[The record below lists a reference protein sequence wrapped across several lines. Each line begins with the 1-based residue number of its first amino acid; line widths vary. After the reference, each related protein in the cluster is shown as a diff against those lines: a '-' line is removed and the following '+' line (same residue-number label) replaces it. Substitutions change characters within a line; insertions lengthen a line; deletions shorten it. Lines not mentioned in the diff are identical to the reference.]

1 MEQIPRLPKNFP
13 AAPKTTQKPAFRSSA
28 VRSIRHRRTA
38 SPLLQSGLSL
48 ALVPFFL
55 SHRLLAVPKII
66 FYLTGKAIKVYYSR
80 SYVACIFI
88 WAAVFYKGA
97 ISWQK

>member
-1 MEQIPRLPKNFP
+1 MEQISRLPKNFP
-13 AAPKTTQKPAFRSSA
+13 AA
-28 VRSIRHRRTA
+28 
-38 SPLLQSGLSL
+38 
-48 ALVPFFL
+48 
-55 SHRLLAVPKII
+55 PKII

-80 SYVACIFI
+80 NYVACIFI